1 MQHSFTPFN
10 WDPENPKPGK
20 DVEGWGGAGIL
31 RCQIHPRRGGGS
43 VPVQMCVSAAY
54 LAVQLLHGDEV
65 QGLEGM
71 SRRGDEVQADVDP
84 GVVVVEERTLDLQLL
99 LEVVLKLRVDV
110 VHDGFVAVGTDK
122 EKVGGL
128 NTGQHLSH
136 LSLL

>member
-1 MQHSFTPFN
+1 M
-10 WDPENPKPGK
+10 WR
-20 DVEGWGGAGIL
+20 GWGGGD
-31 RCQIHPRRGGGS
+31 QVSSGVKSTPDHRRGEYSS
-43 VPVQMCVSAAY
+43 VPMQMCVSAAY

-71 SRRGDEVQADVDP
+71 SRRGDEIQADVDP

-110 VHDGFVAVGTDK
+110 VHNGFVAVDRGK

-128 NTGQHLSH
+128 NIGLRTHQHLSH